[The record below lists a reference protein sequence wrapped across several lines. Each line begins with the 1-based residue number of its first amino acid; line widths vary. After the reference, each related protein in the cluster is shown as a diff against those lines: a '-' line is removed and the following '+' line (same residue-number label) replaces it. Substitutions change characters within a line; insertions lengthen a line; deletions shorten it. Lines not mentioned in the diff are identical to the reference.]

1 MYVVYSAPDAT
12 TVHIVKGILD
22 QRNIR
27 TIVRGEHLQ
36 GASGG
41 IAPIDAWVE
50 LVVLKMQDVPEAKAV
65 VAEVVGAEEPS
76 RQDSWTCPECSE
88 VIEGQFG
95 ACWNCGFERPGEG

>member
-27 TIVRGEHLQ
+27 TIVRGEHLL

-65 VAEVVGAEEPS
+65 VQEVISRHRQETGAN
-76 RQDSWTCPECSE
+76 WTCPECNE

-95 ACWNCGFERPGEG
+95 ACWNCGFERSGDD